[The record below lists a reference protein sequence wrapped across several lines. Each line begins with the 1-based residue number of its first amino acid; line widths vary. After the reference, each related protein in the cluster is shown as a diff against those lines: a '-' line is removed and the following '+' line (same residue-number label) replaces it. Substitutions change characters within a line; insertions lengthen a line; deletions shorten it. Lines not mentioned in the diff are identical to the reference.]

1 MGKLYAIISG
11 IVGSGFGIGKI
22 WSLFGKVKL
31 AKKLVKELKEAY
43 GEFDDILPELLNLKA
58 SIEECKRN
66 SFKDKAKMKECIEDA
81 YDVVKETQEFIKEA
95 KDVIAI
101 FK

>member
-43 GEFDDILPELLNLKA
+43 GEFDDILPAVMNFKA
-58 SIEECKRN
+58 SAREVLADKKVTKEEAMNCVREGYKV
-66 SFKDKAKMKECIEDA
+66 AKEVE
-81 YDVVKETQEFIKEA
+81 EFVKEA